1 MVDKEFLND
10 IEEMH
15 AINKIVDLAF
25 EGRRRS
31 ANWMRNIAV
40 AVAVVVIGIPT
51 LGYTFPALAQQI
63 VEHVPAIE
71 NIPIIGGIFSRT
83 DIHNDPWLEDMAPY
97 AVVIGQRQEADGV
110 AITLNEA
117 YFNGR
122 EIYLT
127 YHVESERALD
137 QNAWW
142 FNYNLDQEISVLIDN
157 QEIPTGGHT
166 GGHMPFMYW
175 VDDYNFFFILS
186 LSVIQGSSP
195 LLTEAISQAEVIEVI
210 TNFSDFRLNVFLPDV
225 VPLEELCEGAVEYEY
240 NCWEKMEWE
249 EIFEVDYIAEGPWN
263 FSHPVERGER
273 VKIAV
278 ESWQETGGYQT
289 EIGAIWV
296 SPTRLTLMTNINR
309 TFKEGENFPLVRLEA
324 DATSVS
330 CENLCEWTDMTHA
343 KIIVSQWQIVDET
356 GTTLRQLDHPDHFE
370 APSTNANYITITP
383 IIYEWNTEIIWNEEA
398 QVWYVHKGEF
408 SRRIEA
414 QPFIVNL
421 PQQGE

>member
-1 MVDKEFLND
+1 MVDKQFLND

-51 LGYTFPALAQQI
+51 LGYTFPAFAQQI
-63 VEHVPAIE
+63 AEHVPAIE
-71 NIPIIGGIFSRT
+71 NIPIIGGIFARR
-83 DIHNDPWLEDMAPY
+83 DIHEDEWLEDMAPY
-97 AVVIGQRQEADGV
+97 AIAIGQRQEADGV

-122 EIYLT
+122 DIYLT
-127 YHVESERALD
+127 YHVESERSLD
-137 QNAWW
+137 RNAWW
-142 FNYNLDQEISVLIDN
+142 FNYDLGQEIRVLVDS

-186 LSVIQGSSP
+186 ISIIQGQSP
-195 LLTEAISQAEVIEVI
+195 ILTETLAQAEVIEVI

-225 VPLEELCEGAVEYEY
+225 VPLEELCMGVVEYEY
-240 NCWEKMEWE
+240 NCWEGMERD
-249 EIFEVDYIAEGPWN
+249 EIFEIDLIAKGPWN

-278 ESWQETGGYQT
+278 GEWQEVLEYHVGL
-289 EIGAIWV
+289 GAIWI
-296 SPTRLTLMTNINR
+296 SPTRLTISNSIHRLHNEDDVWT
-309 TFKEGENFPLVRLEA
+309 TLVRLDA
-324 DATSVS
+324 DELSRS
-330 CENLCEWTDMTHA
+330 CEWLCEWADMTNA
-343 KIIVSQWQIVDET
+343 KIIVDQWEVVDNLGMTLSQLEYSS
-356 GTTLRQLDHPDHFE
+356 HFE
-370 APSTNANYITITP
+370 APSAEATYITITP
-383 IIYEWNTEIIWNEEA
+383 LIYEWYTEVIWNEEA
-398 QVWYVHKGEF
+398 QEWYVHKSEF

-414 QPFIVNL
+414 EPFTINL
-421 PQQGE
+421 PQ